1 MAKISDIAKK
11 LNLSNATVSKAL
23 NGSKEISQTTQKLVK
38 DAAREMGMFHLV
50 LLER

>member
-23 NGSKEISQTTQKLVK
+23 NGSLSKMRL
-38 DAAREMGMFHLV
+38 ARWVMFHLV